1 MLCSLKPLTV
11 LFFHHSSFFAAVL
24 RLRLHWIQDRGGMNH
39 GEKRGRGGSGQGEPK
54 EERCGDGGEEECD
67 GVEGNGVEVLI

>member
-1 MLCSLKPLTV
+1 M
-11 LFFHHSSFFAAVL
+11 
-24 RLRLHWIQDRGGMNH
+24 RMNH

-67 GVEGNGVEVLI
+67 GVEGNGVGVLI